1 MVSSLSDDLFSRCFD
16 ALPQACF
23 LLRAE
28 QGQILYANW
37 AASRLTGHE
46 PAQLRLMHWLQLAGR
61 GGSDS
66 WQGLLDGKLEQV
78 LVELDSG
85 KGYPLTLKFQANRIR
100 HQGDDVIQL
109 VQHGSPLQRR
119 GLDAELD
126 RLSDGYWRWPC
137 DGDEML
143 LSSRLCETLQRGS
156 DENRIGRSQWLEAVH
171 PRDRRQLE
179 QLHQRLQHFPDQPC
193 ELEYQH
199 RLPDGSWCWLH
210 ERASLQQGDEGP
222 VILAVVLDVSESRQL
237 SAEAETVRSRFEDFA
252 RSASDWFW
260 ETDAYLKLTFISRNL
275 SDDTGIEMSDL
286 LGQSL
291 YTLMGPEQAGT
302 RIQLQLTQPFRDTR
316 IPIQQHWISLS
327 GRPFYDEKGTLRGYR
342 GVGQDIHSQVL
353 LEQEI
358 RNVREGMD
366 IMMKH
371 APLGVALRQES
382 GNFLHV
388 NPHFLTLVGCSEDEL
403 AELYDSTERLHQL
416 DDQCQP
422 DGGIQAC
429 EFDYELDGERR
440 VYGAMKFAI
449 VQEINGPMVAIFL
462 RDITAERVQQF
473 EQQKS
478 ALVFNHIS
486 EGLLITDARLNILDV
501 NDTLLKQSGYSR
513 EQLLESTPKIFQSGR
528 HDRSFYRE
536 MRQQLELQ
544 GYWSGDIWN
553 RSASG
558 EIYRQHLALQVVKG
572 TDDQIRNYVGFYSS
586 SQDNRARSDAQRF
599 AAQHDPLTG
608 LANPLLFQDRM
619 KQAIA
624 RARRRRYSVCFLL
637 LDLVKFRELNN
648 QHGHET
654 GDLVLKKLAR
664 RLSDIAREEDTVCRW
679 SADCFVVMMEDM
691 DEKRQVEVTNRLG
704 TLFERPLSLPGGQQ
718 LAPVVNLRQI
728 CFPEDGATLNRLSQ
742 KLRQALDR

>member
-1 MVSSLSDDLFSRCFD
+1 MASPLSDELLYRCLD

-23 LLRAE
+23 LLRAN
-28 QGQILYANW
+28 QGQILYGNPE
-37 AASRLTGHE
+37 AARLTGQAPE
-46 PAQLRLMHWLQLAGR
+46 QLQQLHWSRLAGR
-61 GGSDS
+61 GGSDG
-66 WQGLLDGKLEQV
+66 WQALFAGELTSAR
-78 LVELDSG
+78 VELDSG
-85 KGYPLTLKFQANRIR
+85 QGYPLELSFQVSHIC
-100 HQGDDVIQL
+100 HPDGDLIQL
-109 VQHGSPLQRR
+109 VQTRASSDDR
-119 GLDAELD
+119 DFALD
-126 RLSDGYWRWPC
+126 RLSDGYWRWRC
-137 DGDEML
+137 DEETML
-143 LSSRLCETLQRGS
+143 LSPRLCETLQR
-156 DENRIGRSQWLEAVH
+156 EPEQNLIERSQWLDSVH

-179 QLHQRLQHFPDQPC
+179 QLHQRLQAFPEQPC
-193 ELEYQH
+193 ELEYRY
-199 RLPDGSWCWLH
+199 RLPDGNWCWLH
-210 ERASLQQGDEGP
+210 ERASLQQGQS
-222 VILAVVLDVSESRQL
+222 VVMLAVVQDITRDRQL
-237 SAEAETVRSRFEDFA
+237 SVEADTVRGRFEDFA

-275 SDDTGIEMSDL
+275 SDDTGIEMSEL

-316 IPIQQHWISLS
+316 VQIQDYWISLS
-327 GRPFYDEKGTLRGYR
+327 GRPFYDEQGALRGYR

-366 IMMKH
+366 IMMTH
-371 APLGVALRQES
+371 APLGVALRQVC

-388 NPHFLTLVGCSEDEL
+388 NPHFLALTGCSRENL
-403 AELYDSTERLHQL
+403 SELYDSTELLHQL
-416 DDQCQP
+416 DEQCQP
-422 DGGIQAC
+422 DSGIQAY
-429 EFDYELDGERR
+429 EFDYELEGERR
-440 VYGAMKFAI
+440 VYAAMKFSI

-486 EGLLITDARLNILDV
+486 EGLLITDAQLNILDV
-501 NDTLLKQSGYSR
+501 NDALAQQSGYSR
-513 EQLLESTPKIFQSGR
+513 DQLLESTPKIFQSGR

-544 GYWSGDIWN
+544 GCWRGDIWN

-572 TDDQIRNYVGFYSS
+572 ADDQVRNYVAFYSS

-619 KQAIA
+619 KQAVA
-624 RARRRRYSVCFLL
+624 RARRRRYSVAFFL
-637 LDLVKFRELNN
+637 LDLVKFRELNQ

-679 SADCFVVMMEDM
+679 SADCFVVMMEAL
-691 DEKRQVEVTNRLG
+691 DEQRQQEVTSRLG
-704 TLFERPLSLPGGQQ
+704 TLFERPLNLPGGQQ
-718 LAPVVNLRQI
+718 LAPVVSLRQI
-728 CFPEDGATLNRLSQ
+728 SFPDDGATLNRFSQ
-742 KLRQALDR
+742 RLRQALDR